1 MQTLVE
7 LITGLVAMLAA
18 AALSLFGVDMNAPE
32 KPRPE
37 IHRVRDCG
45 DSPSR
50 AVFTTSAERGDNC

>member
-1 MQTLVE
+1 MQALVE

-32 KPRPE
+32 KPRAE

-45 DSPSR
+45 DGASN
-50 AVFTTSAERGDNC
+50 AVFTASAERKSNC

>member
-1 MQTLVE
+1 MQALVE

-45 DSPSR
+45 DQANQ
-50 AVFTTSAERGDNC
+50 AVFATTVERKSNC